1 MTPLKRVADG
11 CIGLGTIVFGYT
23 IAFEFATTG
32 SPGPADL
39 AFAASLALL
48 ATGVGTY
55 FIEDA
60 LVTDRDPETETDTTE
75 VSA

>member
-1 MTPLKRVADG
+1 MTLVKRVADG

-23 IAFEFATTG
+23 IAFEFATDA
-32 SPGPADL
+32 SAAGPEF

-48 ATGVGTY
+48 ATGVGGY
-55 FIEDA
+55 FLGDA
-60 LVTDRDPETETDTTE
+60 LITDADPETETDPAE